1 MLQLLVLAVGALLG
15 FAGSRRMRR
24 PEQAA
29 QAASVARSVGGN
41 LGRRKGLSAPELQR
55 ACFSEMVRHVR
66 VDQQGRS
73 TAPSRYT
80 LRLHPDDLA
89 TVDDARQ
96 WFSEGLADALR
107 QAATDHG
114 WRIDG
119 RIELTYEADPGRRP
133 GAPGA
138 LAVEPVA
145 APSARAAA
153 APGPARVGS
162 PARPAPPALVV
173 RRADTGERT
182 ALTGGAISI
191 GRATERGIVID
202 DTRVSRDHAVLAPAR
217 SGWTIADR
225 GSSNGTLV
233 NGRPLAAGAAHR
245 LAPGDVIGIGPVEL
259 TVEQEEAAP
268 APPAGTRALDDAE
281 RTRISGEVLPPPRR
295 PRP

>member
-1 MLQLLVLAVGALLG
+1 MLQLLALLVGALAG
-15 FAGSRRMRR
+15 FVGSRRLRR
-24 PEQAA
+24 PERAA

-66 VDQQGRS
+66 VDREGRT
-73 TAPSRYT
+73 TAPSRYV
-80 LRLHPDDLA
+80 LALHPDDLA
-89 TVDDARQ
+89 TVDDARR

-107 QAATDHG
+107 QAASEHG
-114 WRIDG
+114 WRLEG
-119 RIELTYEADPGRRP
+119 RIELSYEADPARRP
-133 GAPGA
+133 GVPSA
-138 LAVEPVA
+138 LAIDPDAGRRAEPTL
-145 APSARAAA
+145 
-153 APGPARVGS
+153 
-162 PARPAPPALVV
+162 APPAAPATPAASAVLVV

-202 DTRVSRDHAVLAPAR
+202 DTRVSRDHAVLAPGR

-233 NGRPLAAGAAHR
+233 NGRLLAAGAAHR
-245 LAPGDVIGIGPVEL
+245 LALGDVIGIGPVEL
-259 TVEQEEAAP
+259 TVEQEAAP
-268 APPAGTRALDDAE
+268 AAPPAGTRALDDAE

>member
-1 MLQLLVLAVGALLG
+1 MLPFAALALGALVG
-15 FAGSRRMRR
+15 FVGSRRLRR
-24 PEQAA
+24 PERAA

-66 VDQQGRS
+66 VDPEGRS
-73 TAPSRYT
+73 TAPARYV

-89 TVDDARQ
+89 TVDDARR

-107 QAATDHG
+107 QAASEHG

-119 RIELTYEADPGRRP
+119 RVELSYEADPTRRP
-133 GAPGA
+133 GVPGA
-138 LAVEPVA
+138 LAVAPDA
-145 APSARAAA
+145 PKRAKPTDAPPLAPSPASGAGAR
-153 APGPARVGS
+153 S
-162 PARPAPPALVV
+162 LVV

-191 GRATERGIVID
+191 GRAPERGIVID
-202 DTRVSRDHAVLAPAR
+202 DTRVSRDHAVLTPGR

-225 GSSNGTLV
+225 GSANGTLV
-233 NGRPLAAGAAHR
+233 NGRPLTPGSTHR
-245 LAPGDVIGIGPVEL
+245 LTVGDAIGIGPVEL
-259 TVEQEEAAP
+259 TVEQEAP
-268 APPAGTRALDDAE
+268 VPPAGTRALDDQT

-295 PRP
+295 PRS